1 MPEPQLY
8 VSRSDLGWGASAAAG
23 ADPKSGLVI
32 HYDSADQGLAD
43 KAHSACISYWKATR
57 KFHMGPSR
65 GWVDIGYSY
74 MACAHGYVIEG
85 RGLRKVQAA
94 QPGGNS
100 TYYSCTLAT
109 GPSDAITDAQVDAV
123 RALRQWLMEP
133 TTSIAG
139 TVKGHR
145 DFISTS
151 CPGDAAYALVKNG
164 TFKQPPGS
172 GGGTGS
178 EDDMVGLRKGDSGE
192 RVKYLQV
199 ILNDAGF
206 SPGEVDG
213 DYGPS
218 TAKAVLEARKSRGSK
233 ETSGDRVTGWAAAQI
248 MAAHATKL
256 NA

>member
-1 MPEPQLY
+1 MPKPPRY
-8 VSRSDLGWGASAAAG
+8 VSRSDLGWGKSPAAG
-23 ADPKSGLVI
+23 ANPRSGLVI
-32 HYDSADQGLAD
+32 HYDSIDQGLAG
-43 KAHSACISYWKATR
+43 KAHSACITYWKATR
-57 KFHMGPSR
+57 EFHTGPSR
-65 GWVDIGYSY
+65 GWADIGYSFL
-74 MACAHGYVIEG
+74 CCSHGHVIEG

-100 TYYSCTLAT
+100 TYYSATLAT
-109 GPSDAITDAQVDAV
+109 GPRDEITEAQIDAV

-133 TTSIAG
+133 DTSIAG

-151 CPGDAAYALVKNG
+151 CPGDKAYALVRNG

-172 GGGTGS
+172 GGGS

-199 ILNDAGF
+199 VLADAGF

-213 DYGPS
+213 DYGAS
-218 TAKAVLEARKSRGSK
+218 TAAAVLAARKSRGSK
-233 ETSGDRVTGWAAAQI
+233 ETSGDKITGWAAAQI
-248 MAAHATKL
+248 MAAHAVKL
-256 NA
+256 GG